1 MRRVLDRAKQGTIE
15 ERLTRHAVNC
25 VEGELLLKTVMELL
39 SLRQR
44 LEDAQS
50 EIQRLEREQY
60 RGQ

>member
-1 MRRVLDRAKQGTIE
+1 MKRVLDRAREGTIE

-25 VEGELLLKTVMELL
+25 VEGELLLKTVDELF

-50 EIQRLEREQY
+50 EIRRLEREQY
-60 RGQ
+60 RAQ